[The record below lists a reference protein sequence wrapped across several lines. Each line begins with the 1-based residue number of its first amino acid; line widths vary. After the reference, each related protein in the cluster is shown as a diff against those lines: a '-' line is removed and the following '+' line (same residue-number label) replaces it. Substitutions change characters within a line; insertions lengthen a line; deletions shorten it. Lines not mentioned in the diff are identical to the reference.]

1 MKDNNVTIY
10 NLICNYTVDER
21 VNKILNDKELM
32 SEYIIDDK
40 MSASMAEKLKEII
53 LDLDK

>member
-1 MKDNNVTIY
+1 MLHNVTIY